1 MKALIIDDDFALSD
15 VIAFTLRRSGF
26 ETVAAYDGISGLER
40 WAAED
45 PDLVILDLNLPGR
58 DGMSI
63 CRTIRQAGDTPII
76 ILSVRDDEE
85 DIVSGLRLGAD
96 DYMVKPFSPRQ
107 MMARI
112 EAVLR
117 RAQAEPLAPGPIVA
131 GDLTLDVSRFEL
143 RRDGTLLATVT
154 RLECRLLELLMS
166 NCGQALSAEFL
177 IDRVWGPEGAD
188 RTMLKQLVYR
198 LRRKIEADPASPV
211 YLETVANAGYAF
223 APAGRAGHQEQAGR
237 SHQAD
242 W

>member
-1 MKALIIDDDFALSD
+1 
-15 VIAFTLRRSGF
+15 
-26 ETVAAYDGISGLER
+26 
-40 WAAED
+40 
-45 PDLVILDLNLPGR
+45 
-58 DGMSI
+58 MSI
-63 CRTIRQAGDTPII
+63 CRTIRQAGDTPVI

-154 RLECRLLELLMS
+154 RLECRLLELLMN

>member
-26 ETVAAYDGISGLER
+26 ETVAAYDGMAGLER
-40 WAAED
+40 WQSEA

-58 DGMSI
+58 DGLSI
-63 CRTIRQAGDTPII
+63 CREIRRAGETPII

-85 DIVSGLRLGAD
+85 DIVAGLRLGAD

-117 RAQAEPLAPGPIVA
+117 RAHAEPLAPGPVAA
-131 GDLTLDVSRFEL
+131 GDLTLDISRFEV
-143 RRDGTLLATVT
+143 RRGGILVATLT
-154 RLECRLLELLMS
+154 RLECRLLELLMT
-166 NCGQALSAEFL
+166 NCGQALTAAFL

-198 LRRKIEADPASPV
+198 LRRKIEADPAAPV
-211 YLETVANAGYAF
+211 YLETVANIGYAF
-223 APAGRAGHQEQAGR
+223 GGAVLETSDFFEKP
-237 SHQAD
+237 D
-242 W
+242 V

>member
-26 ETVAAYDGISGLER
+26 ETVAAYDGNTGLER
-40 WAAED
+40 WQREA

-58 DGMSI
+58 DGLSI
-63 CRTIRQAGDTPII
+63 CRAIRRDGDTPII

-85 DIVSGLRLGAD
+85 DIVAGLRLGAD

-117 RAQAEPLAPGPIVA
+117 RAHAEPLASGPVAA
-131 GDLTLDVSRFEL
+131 GDLTLDVSRFEV
-143 RRDGTLLATVT
+143 RRGGVLVATVT
-154 RLECRLLELLMS
+154 RLECRLLELLMT
-166 NCGQALSAEFL
+166 NCGQPLPADFL

-198 LRRKIEADPASPV
+198 LRRKIEADPATPV
-211 YLETVANAGYAF
+211 YLETIANVGYAF
-223 APAGRAGHQEQAGR
+223 GAALLTTSDFFEK
-237 SHQAD
+237 SNV
-242 W
+242 